1 MTIIAA
7 VDGSALGNPGP
18 AGWAWYISEDQ
29 WASGGWPKATNNRG
43 ELQAVI
49 ELLRALE
56 DSGADVH
63 VLCDSQYAIN
73 SITKWMAGW
82 KKRGWK
88 KADGKPVLNDDL
100 MKQLD
105 ELMSAAKSAG
115 RSITYEWVKGH
126 ANHRMNERA
135 DDLARAA
142 AGAYQDGTEPDSGPG
157 FAGIAGEASEPADT
171 RAEENSPEGTS
182 DAGTSEA
189 GTSAAEES
197 AEDTVRIWADV
208 PRELAVAVAEQA
220 RSEGVRPQDYL
231 ADLIEKAVR
240 G

>member
-18 AGWAWYISEDQ
+18 AGWAWYISEEQ

-49 ELLRALE
+49 ELLRAVE

-105 ELMSAAKSAG
+105 ELMSAAKFAG

-126 ANHRMNERA
+126 ADHQMNERA

-142 AGAYQDGTEPDSGPG
+142 AGAYQNGTEPDRGPG
-157 FAGIAGEASEPADT
+157 FAGTAGEAPEPADT

-182 DAGTSEA
+182 SAGTS
-189 GTSAAEES
+189 GTSNSGSEES

-208 PRELAVAVAEQA
+208 PRDLASAIAEQA

-231 ADLIEKAVR
+231 AGLVEKAVR

>member
-49 ELLRALE
+49 ELLRAVE
-56 DSGADVH
+56 DSGSDVH

-105 ELMSAAKSAG
+105 ELMTAAKTAG

-157 FAGIAGEASEPADT
+157 FAGICADAPGPADN
-171 RAEENSPEGTS
+171 RPGQNSP
-182 DAGTSEA
+182 AGTSA
-189 GTSAAEES
+189 TGTSAAEES

-208 PRELAVAVAEQA
+208 PRELAVAVAELA

-231 ADLIEKAVR
+231 AGLVEKAVSE
-240 G
+240 

>member
-18 AGWAWYISEDQ
+18 AGWAWYISDDQ
-29 WASGGWPKATNNRG
+29 WACGGWPKATNNRG

-49 ELLRALE
+49 ELLRAVE

-73 SITKWMAGW
+73 SITKWMTGW

-88 KADGKPVLNDDL
+88 KANGSPVLNDDL

-142 AGAYQDGTEPDSGPG
+142 AGAYQKGAKLDSGPG
-157 FAGIAGEASEPADT
+157 YSGEAANEPDT
-171 RAEENSPEGTS
+171 AGSGTAESSSSGTS
-182 DAGTSEA
+182 SSEDRS
-189 GTSAAEES
+189 TAAS
-197 AEDTVRIWADV
+197 TTDTVRIWADV
-208 PRELAVAVAEQA
+208 PRDLAGAIAERA
-220 RSEGVRPQDYL
+220 REDGVRPQQYL
-231 ADLIEKAVR
+231 RALIEKAVAE
-240 G
+240 

>member
-18 AGWAWYISEDQ
+18 AGWAWYIDEDQ

-49 ELLRALE
+49 EILE
-56 DSGADVH
+56 ATADTSSDLH

-88 KADGKPVLNDDL
+88 KANGSPVLNADL
-100 MKQLD
+100 MRRLD
-105 ELMSAAKSAG
+105 ELMSSAKADG
-115 RSITYEWVKGH
+115 RSVTFEWVKGH
-126 ANHRMNERA
+126 ANHDMNERA

-142 AGAYQDGTEPDSGPG
+142 AGAYQAGKDPDRGPG
-157 FAGIAGEASEPADT
+157 LGSASE
-171 RAEENSPEGTS
+171 AEVGSEVSGAS
-182 DAGTSEA
+182 SAGASAHDAEDD
-189 GTSAAEES
+189 
-197 AEDTVRIWADV
+197 DTVRIWADV
-208 PRELAVAVAEQA
+208 PRILAKAVAEA
-220 RSEGVRPQDYL
+220 AEKAGVRPQEHL
-231 ADLIEKAVR
+231 RTIVEEAVR
-240 G
+240 K

>member
-49 ELLRALE
+49 ELLRAVE
-56 DSGADVH
+56 DSGSDVH

-88 KADGKPVLNDDL
+88 KADGRPVLNDDL

-126 ANHRMNERA
+126 ADHQMNERA

-142 AGAYQDGTEPDSGPG
+142 AGAYQNGTEPDSGPG
-157 FAGIAGEASEPADT
+157 FGGIAGEASEPADT

-182 DAGTSEA
+182 DAGTSAA
-189 GTSAAEES
+189 GTSASEES

-208 PRELAVAVAEQA
+208 PRDLASAIAEQA

-231 ADLIEKAVR
+231 AGLVEKAVR

>member
-49 ELLRALE
+49 ELLKALE

-115 RSITYEWVKGH
+115 RSVTFEWVKGH

-142 AGAYQDGTEPDSGPG
+142 AGAYQKGAEPDGGPG
-157 FAGIAGEASEPADT
+157 FAGIAGEAPEPADN
-171 RAEENSPEGTS
+171 RAEENSP
-182 DAGTSEA
+182 AGGSAA
-189 GTSAAEES
+189 GTSASEEA

-208 PRELAVAVAEQA
+208 PRELASAIAAQA

-231 ADLIEKAVR
+231 AGLIEKAVR